1 MGILVYIID
10 EHTAVR
16 RNLVRRLSATDKVQV
31 VGDSGDALAA
41 LRDLSALHPDV
52 LLMEVKMRRADG
64 TDVCSRAAK
73 LDDRLKVVVNT
84 SHVDAEER
92 RRVQQAGGVA
102 YLLKDLDIPGLVER
116 LRALTEGQGL
126 PADDRV
132 V

>member
-1 MGILVYIID
+1 
-10 EHTAVR
+10 
-16 RNLVRRLSATDKVQV
+16 
-31 VGDSGDALAA
+31 
-41 LRDLSALHPDV
+41 
-52 LLMEVKMRRADG
+52 
-64 TDVCSRAAK
+64 AK

-84 SHVDAEER
+84 SYVDAEER

-116 LRALTEGQGL
+116 LQALAEGQGL